1 MAADAKKSDSKAA
14 AFTLTDPP
22 DNPEDRAT
30 DPAPADDA
38 GQPDSMTPCPVPAE
52 ETDIMTSDTTPAAP
66 RQPGVSAIVQRPVYN
81 RPGHPPILPGELIT
95 ICPTTAREWLV
106 AGIIRLAPGV
116 YLPVEPRATSGQFP
130 VWAASGNPPPVSQ
143 E

>member
-1 MAADAKKSDSKAA
+1 MAEDTRKSDSNASS
-14 AFTLTDPP
+14 
-22 DNPEDRAT
+22 
-30 DPAPADDA
+30 PA
-38 GQPDSMTPCPVPAE
+38 PAE
-52 ETDIMTSDTTPAAP
+52 ETKPMTASTSAP
-66 RQPGVSAIVQRPVYN
+66 TASRQPGVSAIVQRPVYD

-116 YLPVEPRATSGQFP
+116 FLPVEPRATSSQFP

>member
-14 AFTLTDPP
+14 GLTLTDLP
-22 DNPEDRAT
+22 DSPENRTA
-30 DPAPADDA
+30 DPAPAEDA
-38 GQPDSMTPCPVPAE
+38 GQPDGTASRPVPAE
-52 ETDIMTSDTTPAAP
+52 ETDIMTSSTAPAAP
-66 RQPGVSAIVQRPVYN
+66 RQPGISAIVQRPVYD

-116 YLPVEPRATSGQFP
+116 FLPVEPRATSSQFP